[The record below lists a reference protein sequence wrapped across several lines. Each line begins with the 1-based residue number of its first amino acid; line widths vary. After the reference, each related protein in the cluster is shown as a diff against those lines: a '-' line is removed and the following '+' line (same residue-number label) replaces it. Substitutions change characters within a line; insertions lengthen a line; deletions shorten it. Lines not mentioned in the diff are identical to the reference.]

1 MSNHDYLPEL
11 PPPVA
16 MKEQLIDRAWS
27 DQISDRDRLL
37 LEQASRVIGRLVKAN
52 RRLRRQLRQQQEAR
66 R

>member
-1 MSNHDYLPEL
+1 MNGDDFIPEL

-16 MKEQLIDRAWS
+16 MEEQLIDRAWS

-37 LEQASRVIGRLVKAN
+37 LEQASRVIGRLVKTN
-52 RRLRRQLRQQQEAR
+52 RRFRRQLREQQEAR

>member
-1 MSNHDYLPEL
+1 MNGDDFIPEL

-16 MKEQLIDRAWS
+16 LKEQLIDRAWS

-37 LEQASRVIGRLVKAN
+37 LEQASRVIGRLVKTN
-52 RRLRRQLRQQQEAR
+52 RRFRRQLREQQEAR